1 MCACERAR
9 ARVYLNL
16 FDKSSKS
23 NNCSAQFVHLR
34 VTKKANDIP
43 IVHHSDV
50 LLTFLL
56 TRAAFSHMTV
66 PLSHFNDL
74 SIDLDSDKNKQKSS
88 RLLYVDRDRKDY

>member
-16 FDKSSKS
+16 FDKSFKS

-43 IVHHSDV
+43 IVHHNDV

-74 SIDLDSDKNKQKSS
+74 SIDVDSDKNKQKSS
-88 RLLYVDRDRKDY
+88 RSFYVDRDRKDY